1 MILGDLRDGRLRLE
15 EIHRFPNGPVR
26 VGDTL
31 RWDLQRLWDEIKV
44 GLRKAAGSDVRSI
57 GVDSWALDYV
67 LMGKGSAILSQPFCY
82 RDARTEVV
90 YAKARAQVGD
100 SVIYGHTGIQFM
112 PINTLYQ
119 LIAENQSAA
128 RMLEKA
134 EQFLM
139 IGDWIHHGL
148 CGALAQEESNASTT
162 QLWDPVSRR
171 WSEELINAFGLPR
184 RIFPR
189 VVGPCTVLG
198 EVLPELQRETGL
210 GAVKIVAGCVHD
222 TGAAVA
228 AVPARGEAWAYVSSG
243 TWSLVGVELS
253 KPLITDEAR
262 RANFTNETG
271 VGETSRFLRNASGM
285 WLLQECR
292 RIWKQEGQE
301 FTYDELSRL
310 AAEAETFRSLINP
323 DDASFLR
330 PEHMPE
336 AIAVFCRK
344 TGQTEPKTPG
354 EFARCVLESLAL
366 LYDRILRLARTV
378 TGKAIETVHIIGG
391 GSKNALLNQMTAEA
405 TGCVVLSGPTEAT
418 AIGNILLQALALGE
432 LSSHAELREVVRRS
446 FELREFQPAATA
458 EWDNARRRFAELA
471 R

>member
-1 MILGDLRDGRLRLE
+1 
-15 EIHRFPNGPVR
+15 
-26 VGDTL
+26 
-31 RWDLQRLWDEIKV
+31 
-44 GLRKAAGSDVRSI
+44 VRSI

-67 LMGKGSAILSQPFCY
+67 LMGEAGAMLSQPFCY
-82 RDARTEVV
+82 RDARTKVV
-90 YAKARAQVGD
+90 YVKARAQVGD
-100 SVIYGHTGIQFM
+100 GVIYGHTGIQFM

-119 LIAENQSAA
+119 LIAESQSAE

-134 EQFLM
+134 GHFLM

-162 QLWDPVSRR
+162 QLWNPVSRR

-189 VVGPCTVLG
+189 VVAPCTVLG
-198 EVLPELQRETGL
+198 NLLPELQRETGL
-210 GAVKIVAGCVHD
+210 DAVKIVAGCVHD
-222 TGAAVA
+222 TGVAVA
-228 AVPARGEAWAYVSSG
+228 AVPARGEAWAYISSG

-301 FTYDELSRL
+301 FTYDDLSRL
-310 AAEAETFRSLINP
+310 ASSSSPFRSLINP
-323 DDASFLR
+323 DDPSFLR
-330 PEHMPE
+330 PENMPE
-336 AIAVFCRK
+336 AIAAFCRK

-391 GSKNALLNQMTAEA
+391 GSQSALLNQMTADA

-432 LSSHAELREVVRRS
+432 ISSHAELREVVLRS
-446 FELREFQPAATA
+446 FELREFRPAA
-458 EWDNARRRFAELA
+458 R
-471 R
+471 